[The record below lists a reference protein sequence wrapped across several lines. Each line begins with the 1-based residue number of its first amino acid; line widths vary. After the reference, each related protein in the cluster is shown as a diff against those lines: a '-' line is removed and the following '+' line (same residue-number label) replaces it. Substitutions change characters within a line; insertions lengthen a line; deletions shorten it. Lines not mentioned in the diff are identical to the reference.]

1 MTKLLNSELFIK
13 AKMWN
18 NESLDLIDFHK
29 YDYDESEIKI
39 QNSGTLS
46 RINKALMFTEGKNKE
61 KIEKNPLE
69 LFSINHN
76 EKNGF
81 YYINCD
87 IPPKELSQ
95 LTEKSGTYIVYKGNK
110 YKNLEKILEKY
121 YKLSQGD
128 IIKMGKIYLK
138 VIDINMGHNEKNKF
152 ETDFNDSNNSK
163 ASIFRCSSF
172 RSDMINGQQIIHG
185 IYSPS
190 NKLKDNKC
198 FQLINY
204 MNDNKNKSNISIFA
218 GKHTFRNKK
227 DTDKLPFIYKN
238 SFSLHRNNSAVEDIF
253 ISSKFKKSRLNKNN
267 YEMNIPKE
275 KKIKLSLLN
284 NKILKLGN
292 NEKNIKNKKP
302 KVCRICYGKDTN
314 TDNPLICPCTCK
326 GSMKYI
332 HYQCLKN
339 WLNSK
344 IENESSLDSETEE
357 VGITYCCKDLS
368 CELCKSKLPD
378 YINHKGKIYNITFY
392 KPKFKQFI
400 ILESMRAD
408 KSKTK
413 FIHILSFDNKNQ
425 IALGRANDCDLSFP
439 ELSVSRYHCFIH
451 KDTNKI
457 YLEDNNS
464 KFGTLVLLQN
474 PNILMIDNSPLRLQK
489 RRVYLKIKL
498 LIHSNFFS
506 CCNANTFDS
515 KIYSYQAQNQK
526 YFDIMSSF
534 VIKND
539 ISDLNEN
546 DIESEEN
553 EIQKV
558 DDNEILYLKSNDL
571 NTGRGT
577 EMKNINKGNFKKLK
591 IKNKTNSS
599 KELKDINQ
607 EGIVGYSAFSQL
619 LANGLNTTKTNNLN
633 LIHLSYGKNKGNNNG
648 KEELISY
655 NDNHK
660 IEIQND
666 DQKLIESY
674 SGKNNINKAISLIND
689 NKNEKLSNYNQEKE
703 NNNKDLI
710 NKSKSD
716 YSNN

>member
-18 NESLDLIDFHK
+18 NETLDLIDFHK
-29 YDYDESEIKI
+29 NDYDESEIKI
-39 QNSGTLS
+39 RNSGTLS
-46 RINKALMFTEGKNKE
+46 RINKSLMFTEGKNKE

-87 IPPKELSQ
+87 SPPKELSQ
-95 LTEKSGTYIVYKGNK
+95 LKEKIGTYIVYKGNK
-110 YKNLEKILEKY
+110 YKNIDKILEKY

-138 VIDINMGHNEKNKF
+138 VIDINMGQNEKNKF
-152 ETDFNDSNNSK
+152 ETDFNDSDNSK

-227 DTDKLPFIYKN
+227 GTDKLPFIYKN

-253 ISSKFKKSRLNKNN
+253 ISSKYKKSRLNKNN
-267 YEMNIPKE
+267 YEINIPKE

-314 TDNPLICPCTCK
+314 IENPLICPCTCK

-571 NTGRGT
+571 NTERGT
-577 EMKNINKGNFKKLK
+577 EMKNFKNGNFKKLK

-619 LANGLNTTKTNNLN
+619 FANGLNTTKTNNLN
-633 LIHLSYGKNKGNNNG
+633 LIHLSYGKNKENNNG

-655 NDNHK
+655 NDKHK
-660 IEIQND
+660 IEMQND
-666 DQKLIESY
+666 EQKLIESY
-674 SGKNNINKAISLIND
+674 SGKNNINKAINLIND
-689 NKNEKLSNYNQEKE
+689 NKNEKLSNYNQEK
-703 NNNKDLI
+703 
-710 NKSKSD
+710 
-716 YSNN
+716 

>member
-46 RINKALMFTEGKNKE
+46 RINKALLFTEGKNKE
-61 KIEKNPLE
+61 KIEKNPLK

-110 YKNLEKILEKY
+110 YKNIEKILEKY

-138 VIDINMGHNEKNKF
+138 VIDINMGQNEKNKF

-227 DTDKLPFIYKN
+227 GTDKLPFIYKN
-238 SFSLHRNNSAVEDIF
+238 SFSLHRNNSAFEDIF
-253 ISSKFKKSRLNKNN
+253 ISSKYKKSRLNKNN
-267 YEMNIPKE
+267 YEINIPKE

-314 TDNPLICPCTCK
+314 KDNPLICPCTCK

-344 IENESSLDSETEE
+344 IENESSIDSETEE

-474 PNILMIDNSPLRLQK
+474 PKILMIDNSPLRLQK

-534 VIKND
+534 IIKND

-558 DDNEILYLKSNDL
+558 DDNEILYLSNDL

-577 EMKNINKGNFKKLK
+577 EMKNFNKGNFKKLK

-633 LIHLSYGKNKGNNNG
+633 LIHLNYGNKKEINNG

-666 DQKLIESY
+666 EQKLIESY
-674 SGKNNINKAISLIND
+674 SGKNNINKEINLIND

-703 NNNKDLI
+703 NSNKDLV

>member
-13 AKMWN
+13 AKIWN

-29 YDYDESEIKI
+29 FEYNESEIKI
-39 QNSGTLS
+39 RNSGTLS
-46 RINKALMFTEGKNKE
+46 RINTALMFQEGKNKE
-61 KIEKNPLE
+61 KIEKSSAE
-69 LFSINHN
+69 LFSINRN

-81 YYINCD
+81 YYINCQSQ
-87 IPPKELSQ
+87 PKELSK
-95 LTEKSGTYIVYKGNK
+95 LVENSGTYMVYKGNK
-110 YKNLEKILEKY
+110 YKNLEKIFEKY

-128 IIKMGKIYLK
+128 IIKIGKVFFKI
-138 VIDINMGHNEKNKF
+138 IDINMGQNEKNKF

-172 RSDMINGQQIIHG
+172 RSDMVNGQQIIHG
-185 IYSPS
+185 IYSPT

-227 DTDKLPFIYKN
+227 GTDKLPFIYKN
-238 SFSLHRNNSAVEDIF
+238 SFSLNRNNSAIEDPF
-253 ISSKFKKSRLNKNN
+253 ISSKYKKSKLTKNN
-267 YEMNIPKE
+267 YQINILKE

-284 NKILKLGN
+284 NKILNLDI

-314 TDNPLICPCTCK
+314 IENPLICPCTCK

-344 IENESSLDSETEE
+344 IDSESSLNSETEE
-357 VGITYCCKDLS
+357 VGITYCSKDLS
-368 CELCKSKLPD
+368 CELCKSKFPD

-392 KPKFKQFI
+392 KPKYKQFI
-400 ILESMRAD
+400 ILESMRGD
-408 KSKTK
+408 RSKTK

-425 IALGRANDCDLSFP
+425 IVLGRSNDCDLSFP
-439 ELSVSRYHCFIH
+439 ELTVSRYHCLIH
-451 KDTNKI
+451 KDKNKL

-474 PNILMIDNSPLRLQK
+474 PNILVIDNSPLRLQTK
-489 RRVYLKIKL
+489 RVYLKIKL
-498 LIHSNFFS
+498 LIHSNIFS
-506 CCNANTFDS
+506 CCNTNTFDS
-515 KIYSYQAQNQK
+515 KIYSYQSQNQK

-539 ISDLNEN
+539 NSDLNEN

-553 EIQKV
+553 DRQKV
-558 DDNEILYLKSNDL
+558 DDNEIIYLKNNDL
-571 NTGRGT
+571 STGRGI
-577 EMKNINKGNFKKLK
+577 EKKNFNLGNFKKLK
-591 IKNKTNSS
+591 LKDKEDSS
-599 KELKDINQ
+599 KELRNINQ
-607 EGIVGYSAFSQL
+607 EGIIVYSSLSQL
-619 LANGLNTTKTNNLN
+619 LANGVNTTKNNNLN
-633 LIHLSYGKNKGNNNG
+633 LIHLSYGKNKENNNDKG
-648 KEELISY
+648 ELIS
-655 NDNHK
+655 NEDNHK
-660 IEIQND
+660 IENQNED
-666 DQKLIESY
+666 KKIIESY
-674 SGKNNINKAISLIND
+674 SGKIIIKSINLIND
-689 NKNEKLSNYNQEKE
+689 NKNE
-703 NNNKDLI
+703 
-710 NKSKSD
+710 
-716 YSNN
+716 